1 MDNMIFDSLNEL
13 LEHIKQVEQDTINI
27 SKEAQMKL
35 SSFIEKNGIQIDD
48 EAAEALQYQD
58 IVSQQLSATIEA
70 IELVQKNLQIFA
82 HNFKEDEKIVD
93 DSVTK
98 LRTKMEMVLEQA
110 RAKKDAFS
118 GHVRDKSDE
127 NEIEFF

>member
-1 MDNMIFDSLNEL
+1 MGNMIFDSLYEL
-13 LEHIKQVEQDTINI
+13 LDHIKQVEQDTINI

-35 SSFIEKNGIQIDD
+35 STFMENKNIELDD

-70 IELVQKNLQIFA
+70 IELVQKNLQMFA
-82 HNFKEDEKIVD
+82 HNFKEDEKIAD
-93 DSVTK
+93 ESILK
-98 LRTKMEMVLEQA
+98 LRSKMNTVLDEA

-118 GHVRDKSDE
+118 GHIKDKSDE
-127 NEIEFF
+127 HEIEFF

>member
-1 MDNMIFDSLNEL
+1 MIFDSLNEL

-35 SSFIEKNGIQIDD
+35 SAFIERNEIQIDD

-70 IELVQKNLQIFA
+70 IELVQKNLQMFA
-82 HNFKEDEKIVD
+82 HTFKEDEKIAD
-93 DSVTK
+93 ESVLK
-98 LRTKMEMVLEQA
+98 LRSKMNAVLLQA

-118 GHVRDKSDE
+118 GHVKDSSDE
-127 NEIEFF
+127 HEIEFF